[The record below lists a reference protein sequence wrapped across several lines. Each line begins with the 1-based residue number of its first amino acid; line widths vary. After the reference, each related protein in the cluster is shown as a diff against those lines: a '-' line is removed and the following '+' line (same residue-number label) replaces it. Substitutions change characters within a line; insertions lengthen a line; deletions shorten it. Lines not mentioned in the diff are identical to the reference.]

1 MSRVTRNMT
10 RNRAT
15 VRPVTRAQPGR
26 KRKRGIIDALPS
38 GALRVRVYAG
48 TDPLTG
54 KRHDLVEIIPPGP
67 RATALAE
74 AARTRLLSQVDERRN
89 PRTNAT
95 VDQLLDRYLETLHVG
110 RTTHRMYTRYL
121 EKHVWPFVGRLKAGA
136 LDLEVLDSL
145 YAELRRCR
153 DHCTDRR
160 GVDHRT
166 PREYVCDERCRPHI
180 CSPLSGT
187 TVRHIHFVLRAAYE
201 KGVRWRWV
209 ASNPVLLAVPPA
221 ARRPDPRPPTP
232 EDAARIVEAA
242 WEDPDWGTLVWLTMT
257 TGARR
262 GELCGLRWSDVD
274 LPGSVLTL
282 RRAVAQDGRHREEKD
297 TKTHQQRRIALDPE
311 TVRALSEHWERCR
324 ERAAAGG
331 VALAR
336 DAFVFS
342 LAPDGAEHL
351 VPSSVSQRYRR
362 LVARLGIDTHLHSL
376 RHYSATELIAAGV
389 DVRTV
394 AGRLG
399 HSGGGITTLRVYAAW
414 LAESDQR
421 AAGGLAARIPQL
433 PVTRP
438 RQERAQTAPRS
449 TVERLAI
456 TLRQRIHD
464 GTYAPGTHLPGSKV
478 LAAEHGV
485 SVSTVHRATEL
496 LKAWGD
502 LVGESGRRATVAA
515 RVPEPVP
522 AAPVAEAGS
531 VVGPPE
537 SVPVSGEQAWLVTLR
552 GPDGTRHPPRLVT
565 AALTD
570 PRAFRTHL
578 VGIARIE
585 APDRTDDGESW
596 VSAFELEVADPA
608 APGMRVTLRW

>member
-1 MSRVTRNMT
+1 
-10 RNRAT
+10 
-15 VRPVTRAQPGR
+15 VTRARPGR
-26 KRKRGIIDALPS
+26 KRQRGTIDALPS

-48 TDPLTG
+48 ADPLTG
-54 KRHDLVEIIPPGP
+54 KRHDLVEIIPAGP
-67 RATALAE
+67 KAAALAE
-74 AARTRLLSQVDERRN
+74 AARTRMFSEVDERRN

-95 VDQLLDRYLETLHVG
+95 VDQLLDRYLTTLDVG

-121 EKHVWPFVGRLKAGA
+121 EKHVRPFIGRLKAGA

-160 GVDHRT
+160 SVDHRT
-166 PREYVCDERCRPHI
+166 PREHTCDERCRPHT
-180 CSPLSGT
+180 CAPLSGT
-187 TVRHIHFVLRAAYE
+187 TIRHIHFVLRAAYE
-201 KGVRWRWV
+201 KGVRWRWL
-209 ASNPVLLAVPPA
+209 ASNPVLMAAPRA

-232 EDAARIVEAA
+232 EDAARICEAA
-242 WEDPDWGTLVWLTMT
+242 WEDSDWGTLVWLTMT

-274 LPGSVLTL
+274 LPSSVLTF

-297 TKTHQQRRIALDPE
+297 TKTHQQRRIALDPA
-311 TVRALSEHWERCR
+311 TVRALTEHWERCR
-324 ERAAAGG
+324 ERADAGG
-331 VALAR
+331 VPLAR

-342 LAPDGAEHL
+342 LAPDGTEHL
-351 VPSSVSQRYRR
+351 VPSSVTQRYRR

-433 PVTRP
+433 PVSRP
-438 RQERAQTAPRS
+438 PQERARTNPRS
-449 TVERLAI
+449 TVERLAVA
-456 TLRQRIHD
+456 LRVRIHD
-464 GTYAPGTHLPGSKV
+464 GSYPVGAHLPATKA

-485 SVSTVHRATEL
+485 SVSTVNRAMDL
-496 LKAWGD
+496 LKEWGD
-502 LVGESGRRATVAA
+502 LVGEPGRRATVAVRA
-515 RVPEPVP
+515 AEPVP
-522 AAPVAEAGS
+522 AEPSTEAVDSAPPPDIGPEAAKK
-531 VVGPPE
+531 
-537 SVPVSGEQAWLVTLR
+537 AWLVTLR
-552 GPDGTRHPPRLVT
+552 GPDGTRNAPRLV
-565 AALTD
+565 AGSLAD
-570 PRAFRTHL
+570 PRGFRAHL

-585 APDRTDDGESW
+585 APERTDDGESW
-596 VSAFELEVADPA
+596 VGAFELEVADPA
-608 APGMRVTLRW
+608 APGAPVVTLRW